1 MLLWLNLHYVYEPS
15 GLFYLLEQDLAFLNK
30 LTVFVLCM
38 WLVNWEQMLHL
49 VFPEVRTI
57 HPPSTPSQLS
67 AMHVIK
73 YEKTAP

>member
-1 MLLWLNLHYVYEPS
+1 
-15 GLFYLLEQDLAFLNK
+15 
-30 LTVFVLCM
+30 M